1 MTGTSLE
8 LLFQEALDT
17 PLLPLEDV
25 FLTGIV
31 GGSRLGIPL
40 VHISRFWTA
49 QPRLNL
55 STSVYHHCAYHHMLA
70 THHVTPEMLR
80 QLWKSLLRLQPAL
93 ECDTFLMHILGHLFT
108 PGSYQVRPPNSY
120 FDQIRGER
128 ERLSSRSENEL
139 FCVDEY

>member
-1 MTGTSLE
+1 MTGTALE

-40 VHISRFWTA
+40 VHVSRFWTSH
-49 QPRLNL
+49 PRFDM

-70 THHVTPEMLR
+70 MHHVTPEKIR
-80 QLWKSLLRLQPAL
+80 QLWKALVQLQPAR

-108 PGSYQVRPPNSY
+108 PGSYQVVTDDPW
-120 FDQIRGER
+120 
-128 ERLSSRSENEL
+128 
-139 FCVDEY
+139 